1 MAFDGKKH
9 SLAYSTKLDG
19 GLCFSFISETDLDNG
34 MLIAKGDLEE
44 GEREIYKAELD
55 ITKAAYLVLNP
66 AWQYDDSTYAKRY
79 DESYYFV
86 GKCTPFR
93 GYQLYPTRRYEVSAD
108 ICADTLM
115 VGDFVVATATGKLA
129 KAASAT
135 NAGNAFVGKVVAVPT
150 HGFVYAS
157 GSAGNVDITSKTYV
171 IEVVKNEDVAAAA
184 SNPSKP

>member
-9 SLAYSTKLDG
+9 SLAYSTK
-19 GLCFSFISETDLDNG
+19 
-34 MLIAKGDLEE
+34 
-44 GEREIYKAELD
+44 REIYKAELD

-115 VGDFVVATATGKLA
+115 VGDRYRQTCEGGVC
-129 KAASAT
+129 
-135 NAGNAFVGKVVAVPT
+135 NQRR
-150 HGFVYAS
+150 
-157 GSAGNVDITSKTYV
+157 
-171 IEVVKNEDVAAAA
+171 
-184 SNPSKP
+184 